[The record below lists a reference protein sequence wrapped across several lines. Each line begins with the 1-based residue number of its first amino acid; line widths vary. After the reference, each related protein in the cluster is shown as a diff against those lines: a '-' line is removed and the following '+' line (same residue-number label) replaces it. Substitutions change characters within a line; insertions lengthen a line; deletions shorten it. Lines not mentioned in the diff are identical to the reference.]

1 MPTSFGSHALVE
13 FHKQEGTN
21 PTVPSTGTQTT
32 TSVTTGTSSQATV
45 STVGIQGTSGTAVN
59 LEQGQ
64 NVDVLTD
71 GLENGS
77 ILVYKTATSKWQ
89 VTKLMNE
96 GQQLDSGEF

>member
-1 MPTSFGSHALVE
+1 MPDVKGSIE
-13 FHKQEGTN
+13 QQEGVN

-32 TSVTTGTSSQATV
+32 TTVTSASTQEATV

-64 NVDVLTD
+64 NVDTTTD

-77 ILVYKTATSKWQ
+77 ILVYKSATSKWQ

>member
-1 MPTSFGSHALVE
+1 MPDVKSTIAT
-13 FHKQEGTN
+13 QEGTN

-32 TSVTTGTSSQATV
+32 TTITTGTSQSATV
-45 STVGIQGTSGTAVN
+45 SSVGVAGTSGTAVN

-64 NVDVLTD
+64 NVDTVTD

-77 ILVYKTATSKWQ
+77 ILVYKTATSQWQ

>member
-1 MPTSFGSHALVE
+1 MPDVKGSIE
-13 FHKQEGTN
+13 QQEGVN

-32 TSVTTGTSSQATV
+32 TTVTSASTTGTATV

-64 NVDVLTD
+64 NVDTTTD

-77 ILVYKTATSKWQ
+77 ILVYKTATSQWP
-89 VTKLMNE
+89 VSYTHLTLPTNRE
-96 GQQLDSGEF
+96 V

>member
-1 MPTSFGSHALVE
+1 MPDVKGCIEQL
-13 FHKQEGTN
+13 EGVN

-32 TSVTTGTSSQATV
+32 TTVTSASTTGTATV

-64 NVDVLTD
+64 NVDITTD

-89 VTKLMNE
+89 TTKLLNE

>member
-1 MPTSFGSHALVE
+1 MPDIKSSIQQ
-13 FHKQEGTN
+13 QEGTN
-21 PTVPSTGTQTT
+21 PTVPTTGTQTS
-32 TSVTTGTSSQATV
+32 TSVTTGSSNTATV

-64 NVDVLTD
+64 NVDTTTD

-77 ILVYKTATSKWQ
+77 ILVYKTATSQWQ

-96 GQQLDSGEF
+96 GQQLDSVEF

>member
-1 MPTSFGSHALVE
+1 MPDVKGSIQH
-13 FHKQEGTN
+13 QEGTN

-64 NVDVLTD
+64 NVDITTD

-89 VTKLMNE
+89 TTKLLNE

>member
-1 MPTSFGSHALVE
+1 MPDAKGSIQQ
-13 FHKQEGTN
+13 QEGTN

-64 NVDVLTD
+64 NVDITTD

-89 VTKLMNE
+89 TTKLLNE

>member
-1 MPTSFGSHALVE
+1 MPDVKGSIQQ
-13 FHKQEGTN
+13 QEGTN

-32 TSVTTGTSSQATV
+32 TSVTTGTSSQVTV

-64 NVDVLTD
+64 NVDITTD

-89 VTKLMNE
+89 STKLLNE

>member
-1 MPTSFGSHALVE
+1 MPDVKSTIAT
-13 FHKQEGTN
+13 QEGTN
-21 PTVPSTGTQTT
+21 PTVPGTGTQTT
-32 TSVTTGTSSQATV
+32 TSITTGTSQSATV
-45 STVGIQGTSGTAVN
+45 STVGVAGESGTAVN

-64 NVDVLTD
+64 NVDTATD

>member
-1 MPTSFGSHALVE
+1 MPDVKGSIE
-13 FHKQEGTN
+13 QQEGTN
-21 PTVPSTGTQTT
+21 PTVPSTGTQTST
-32 TSVTTGTSSQATV
+32 AVTTGTSSQATV

-64 NVDVLTD
+64 NVDTVTD

-77 ILVYKTATSKWQ
+77 ILVYKTATSQWQ

>member
-1 MPTSFGSHALVE
+1 MPDVKGSIE
-13 FHKQEGTN
+13 QQEGVN

-32 TSVTTGTSSQATV
+32 TAVTSASTTGTATV

-64 NVDVLTD
+64 NVDTVTD

-77 ILVYKTATSKWQ
+77 ILVYNCLLYTSPSPRDR
-89 VTKLMNE
+89 
-96 GQQLDSGEF
+96 G

>member
-1 MPTSFGSHALVE
+1 MPDVKGSIQQ
-13 FHKQEGTN
+13 QEGTN

-45 STVGIQGTSGTAVN
+45 STVGIQGTSCTAVN

-64 NVDVLTD
+64 NVDITTD

-89 VTKLMNE
+89 TTKLLNE

>member
-1 MPTSFGSHALVE
+1 MPDVKGSIQQ
-13 FHKQEGTN
+13 QEGTY
-21 PTVPSTGTQTT
+21 PTVPCTGTQTT

-64 NVDVLTD
+64 NVDITTD

-89 VTKLMNE
+89 TTKLLNE

>member
-1 MPTSFGSHALVE
+1 MPDVKGSIE
-13 FHKQEGTN
+13 QQEGVN

-32 TSVTTGTSSQATV
+32 TTVTSASTTGTATV

-64 NVDVLTD
+64 NVDITTD

-89 VTKLMNE
+89 STKLLNE

>member
-1 MPTSFGSHALVE
+1 MPDVKGSIQQ
-13 FHKQEGTN
+13 QEGTN

-64 NVDVLTD
+64 NVDTTTD

-77 ILVYKTATSKWQ
+77 ILVYKSATSKWQ